1 MACVSPISSADLKRI
16 LASRAFARVGEPKR
30 NRAIFAMQLCLGPRI
45 HELLALRCGDVLY
58 STGALR
64 PTIYFRKTKT
74 AVPRRIEANNPL
86 LIRYLQPWIFR
97 LDQLGILHAGTW
109 LFPGRSW
116 DKPLTRQQVY
126 AIYKAAYRELGLV
139 RLGTHSPR
147 KTWAVATYDYWLRQ
161 QRAGRPVDPLVMTQ
175 RIGGWKSLESCSR
188 YLGFTRRDGAESQF
202 HLYQE
207 AGLL

>member
-1 MACVSPISSADLKRI
+1 MACVSPISSTDLKRI
-16 LASRAFARVGEPKR
+16 LASRAFSRVGEPKR

-97 LDQLGILHAGTW
+97 LDQLGILHANTW

-126 AIYKAAYRELGLV
+126 AIYRPHTGNSALSGSAPIRRARRGP
-139 RLGTHSPR
+139 SPL
-147 KTWAVATYDYWLRQ
+147 TTTGSASSAPG
-161 QRAGRPVDPLVMTQ
+161 GRSIPL
-175 RIGGWKSLESCSR
+175 
-188 YLGFTRRDGAESQF
+188 
-202 HLYQE
+202 
-207 AGLL
+207 